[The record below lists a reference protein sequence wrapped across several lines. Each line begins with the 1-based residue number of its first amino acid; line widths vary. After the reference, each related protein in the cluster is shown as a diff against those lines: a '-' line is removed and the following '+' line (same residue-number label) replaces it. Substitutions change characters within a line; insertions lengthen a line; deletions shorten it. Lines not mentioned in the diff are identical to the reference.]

1 MIFKRAK
8 SDKHIE
14 MHWSGDAATI
24 HTSVNLKQVFKCWI
38 NCCSWQNTATPWIHR
53 GKVRI
58 IFQSSHMILSYGIRI
73 YTIIHILKKE
83 SKICR
88 KRMRGQYCSCY
99 LREPTFTRLLRKNIG
114 TGEPPHQWSQALP
127 PIHHFLGQLFQTLAW
142 NSKAIYYPRSREY
155 LP

>member
-14 MHWSGDAATI
+14 MHWGGDAATI

-73 YTIIHILKKE
+73 YTIIHILKKGIQNLSQE
-83 SKICR
+83 DERTVLQLLFEGANFYKTFKEKHRYRWTPTSVEPGTAPHPSLPGPAFPNS
-88 KRMRGQYCSCY
+88 RME
-99 LREPTFTRLLRKNIG
+99 L
-114 TGEPPHQWSQALP
+114 
-127 PIHHFLGQLFQTLAW
+127 
-142 NSKAIYYPRSREY
+142 
-155 LP
+155 